1 MKKENESL
9 LSQNSTLSN
18 ENKTLNL
25 EIKTLGI
32 HLTDVDSNLASLS
45 KKYEIMA
52 TNVARFNKGKGK
64 LDDILNDQIPKNNRK
79 GLGFASTS
87 GTKPTSSKEGAK
99 K

>member
-1 MKKENESL
+1 
-9 LSQNSTLSN
+9 
-18 ENKTLNL
+18 
-25 EIKTLGI
+25 
-32 HLTDVDSNLASLS
+32 
-45 KKYEIMA
+45 MA

-99 K
+99 KFVKTSKNVQNSSKVYFHPCSKEFKQK